1 MLRTGLSGVQNLMKL
16 ELLQSGSN
24 SVRTSDKKDALTKK
38 KNIWRGKFDRRKY
51 PRDEEQLIEP
61 PRAAGSNNR

>member
-1 MLRTGLSGVQNLMKL
+1 MKL

-24 SVRTSDKKDALTKK
+24 SVRTSGKKDALTKK